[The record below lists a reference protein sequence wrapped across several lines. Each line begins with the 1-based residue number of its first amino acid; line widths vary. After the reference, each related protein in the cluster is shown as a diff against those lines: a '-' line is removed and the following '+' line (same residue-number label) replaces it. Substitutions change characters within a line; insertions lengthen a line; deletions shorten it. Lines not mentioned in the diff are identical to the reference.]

1 MYLNRHTPGPGVEKL
16 NQIWQEPMSNRSTTN
31 LWKVIAALYEIS
43 MMNWLLF
50 VILKWIMCNYY
61 CYQFVMYDT
70 NSRHSATQYQT
81 HGKLKLRMDNACDK
95 MKIVH
100 SISFASSYREKQGKF
115 NIKESRR
122 TSAALFKVL
131 ECLCILFRI
140 LLATSQIHAIEEK
153 NSNDS
158 IGMEWQ

>member
-70 NSRHSATQYQT
+70 NSRHLATQYQT
-81 HGKLKLRMDNACDK
+81 HWKLKLWTMLAIKWKLFIRFLSRVHTERNRENSTSKNHAERQRHFLKCLNAC
-95 MKIVH
+95 
-100 SISFASSYREKQGKF
+100 ASCFEF
-115 NIKESRR
+115 
-122 TSAALFKVL
+122 
-131 ECLCILFRI
+131 CLLRHRF
-140 LLATSQIHAIEEK
+140 TP
-153 NSNDS
+153 
-158 IGMEWQ
+158 